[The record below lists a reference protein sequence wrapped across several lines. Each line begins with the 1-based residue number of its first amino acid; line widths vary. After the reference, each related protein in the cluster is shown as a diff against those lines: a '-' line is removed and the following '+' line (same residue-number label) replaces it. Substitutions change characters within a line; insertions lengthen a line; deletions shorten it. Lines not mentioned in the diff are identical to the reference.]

1 MLKQKSHQSNK
12 HMDSAPCK
20 ILGTIF
26 EIDQEGTQTYWMRKL
41 MMMHKYSHTVI

>member
-26 EIDQEGTQTYWMRKL
+26 EIDQEGTQTYWLKDE
-41 MMMHKYSHTVI
+41 KIDDDAQI